1 MIFEK
6 KTCDNCVGLDSCVK
20 YCDIRVGENIVN
32 FVNGIDSVESTIGEL
47 RAGEEFDRPGE
58 TIMVIGYELA
68 KGSNP
73 MTVYGTPPK
82 NGVVLQGKL
91 KDYNGSNPIQMLRKY
106 TGYCKLPNPV
116 QSKAMDDLKKF
127 NSNKIIPTPFKV
139 GADIEVIHKGF
150 DNKSHRTLS
159 NADFIK
165 WRLDGSGEL
174 VGTILVHVGRTDT
187 GSNYAKVKFSEYG
200 INWFL
205 PNLER
210 NLKTSE
216 ITYEAIRM
224 SNLGLIDPIEVT
236 DGKTT
241 LAVDSQHMYLVKGST
256 ITIVGDWTPNG
267 MKENPEF
274 MSSIHK
280 TKAYKKLNT
289 CMKFIEKHR
298 RFIVPYGLSEANKL
312 EA

>member
-1 MIFEK
+1 MVFEK
-6 KTCDNCVGLDSCVK
+6 KSCESCIGLESCTK

-82 NGVVLQGKL
+82 NGIVLQGKL
-91 KDYNGSNPIQMLRKY
+91 ADYNKMNPMQLLRKY
-106 TGYCKLPNPV
+106 TTYCKLPAPV
-116 QSKAMDDLKKF
+116 QTKAIEDLKKF

-139 GADIEVIHKGF
+139 GSDIEVIHKGF

-159 NADFIK
+159 NADYIK

-200 INWFL
+200 INWF
-205 PNLER
+205 
-210 NLKTSE
+210 
-216 ITYEAIRM
+216 
-224 SNLGLIDPIEVT
+224 
-236 DGKTT
+236 
-241 LAVDSQHMYLVKGST
+241 
-256 ITIVGDWTPNG
+256 
-267 MKENPEF
+267 
-274 MSSIHK
+274 
-280 TKAYKKLNT
+280 
-289 CMKFIEKHR
+289 
-298 RFIVPYGLSEANKL
+298 
-312 EA
+312 